1 MSNETT
7 ANETMLN
14 ETMLKTADMMSDTNE
29 CVPCRTH
36 KHAAKCQYPPWL
48 LARPCRENAMQ
59 ETKDAM
65 SIDAMQKTKTTM
77 NDASE
82 CVPPTPCGSHAP
94 SRMCTQAA

>member
-1 MSNETT
+1 M
-7 ANETMLN
+7 
-14 ETMLKTADMMSDTNE
+14 
-29 CVPCRTH
+29 
-36 KHAAKCQYPPWL
+36 

-94 SRMCTQAA
+94 SRMCTHAAKRVTSLPAKQNPLPMCRVLTSDRHGARQTTHSPHCMRLPIAVGSR